1 MGTSQVRDSLGPVK
15 AFRECLALHSLV
27 MAVSRCPSYTHE
39 YRYQR
44 QQKDLSSQSL
54 VMEVSRC
61 PSYTHEYRY
70 QRQQRELSSHC
81 LWLCMY
87 QDVLVTHTS
96 TDFQRQQRDISSHCL
111 WLCMYQDVL
120 VTHTSADI
128 RDSRGI
134 YHPIVSGY
142 VCIRMS

>member
-87 QDVLVTHTS
+87 LNNWRPISLTNSDYKLLAKS
-96 TDFQRQQRDISSHCL
+96 LAIRLSSDISS
-111 WLCMYQDVL
+111 
-120 VTHTSADI
+120 
-128 RDSRGI
+128 
-134 YHPIVSGY
+134 IVNEDQVGFFE
-142 VCIRMS
+142 R